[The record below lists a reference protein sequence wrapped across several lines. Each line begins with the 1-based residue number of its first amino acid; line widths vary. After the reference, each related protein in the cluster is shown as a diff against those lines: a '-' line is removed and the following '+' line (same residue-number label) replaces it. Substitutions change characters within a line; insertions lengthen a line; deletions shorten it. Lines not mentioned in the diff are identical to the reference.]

1 MKNIQSVKIWNNGT
15 LETATQ
21 LEVVSVYDNLEN
33 SADLRYTLYTADKL
47 ALATDRLNIS
57 GDDYLIWGSTTDVN
71 ASAYAWVASQLNL
84 TLV

>member
-1 MKNIQSVKIWNNGT
+1 MKNIQPVTIWNNGQVQ
-15 LETATQ
+15 TATQ
-21 LEVVSVYDNLEN
+21 LDVVSVFDDLATN
-33 SADLRYTLYTADKL
+33 ADFRYTLYTADLLNL
-47 ALATDRLNIS
+47 ASDRLNIS